1 MSESKPILDLPTK
14 TKDSGSQAREQS
26 AEYGGIFDAT
36 PLVLDDGSII
46 HVPPDP
52 RWRLLDD
59 DQMEAYDALL
69 YEAESYDRGEEIVI
83 PKREIKNEHGHVE
96 RTWPEETQPG
106 PLLVPYR
113 KTDEDGNTTLIS
125 PAWEVRLVQAAL
137 GPDDY
142 ARLRAGKINGQ
153 RGSIRHIQHIWTEHN
168 RQIQERRAAD
178 SKSARSTVDLETV
191 PEADSSGAE
200 TEGDSS

>member
-1 MSESKPILDLPTK
+1 MSEDLSTK
-14 TKDSGSQAREQS
+14 AKDAGTHAREQS

-36 PLVLDDGSII
+36 PLVLDDGSVI

-59 DQMEAYDALL
+59 DQMAAYDALM
-69 YEAESYDRGEEIVI
+69 YESESYDRGEEIVI
-83 PKREIKNEHGHVE
+83 PKREVKNEHGHVE
-96 RTWPEETQPG
+96 RVWPEEIQPG

-113 KTDEDGNTTLIS
+113 KTDEDGNTTVIS
-125 PAWEVRLVQAAL
+125 PAWEVRIVQAAL

-142 ARLRAGKINGQ
+142 ARLRAGKVKGV
-153 RGSIRHIQHIWTEHN
+153 RGSIRHIQHIWAEHN

-178 SKSARSTVDLETV
+178 SKSARGTVDLEAV
-191 PEADSSGAE
+191 SEADSSGTDA
-200 TEGDSS
+200 EGDTP